1 VTALRVGDFFD
12 WVGLC
17 PAEKTAVNAVAARC
31 LPPHFPV
38 VMAAVQAVIAHPIS
52 SDGTRAL
59 PEEAEHALDQC
70 IEIVMRR

>member
-1 VTALRVGDFFD
+1 M
-12 WVGLC
+12 
-17 PAEKTAVNAVAARC
+17 NAVAAGC
-31 LPPHFPV
+31 LWPHFPV

>member
-1 VTALRVGDFFD
+1 M
-12 WVGLC
+12 
-17 PAEKTAVNAVAARC
+17 NAVAAGC

-59 PEEAEHALDQC
+59 PEEAEHAVEQC
-70 IEIVMRR
+70 IEIVMRL